1 MEKEYIEKAKLYK
14 EIAELEELARK
25 SVLDTPTNS
34 PDYSRYYA
42 QLNERTALKH
52 KIADYPAA
60 DVQEVKHGKWVDHN
74 GKLVPFDKN
83 NKGYV
88 ADSAVCSL
96 CGERLSASGEY
107 YVIGYYCP
115 YCGAK
120 MDGGESSTDD

>member
-60 DVQEVKHGKWVDHN
+60 DVAEVVHGKWLWE
-74 GKLVPFDKN
+74 KIAYLPIRPICSICFEEPYRESN
-83 NKGYV
+83 NQ
-88 ADSAVCSL
+88 L
-96 CGERLSASGEY
+96 PN
-107 YVIGYYCP
+107 YCP
-115 YCGAK
+115 NCGTK
-120 MDGGESSTDD
+120 MDLK